1 MLGFKEDFESWRS
14 SLTAEEQAMIQ
25 EQAQGEY
32 NKAYRKTDA
41 FKKDLPE
48 EKVKAFSKIL
58 GKFFE
63 NESEDYKKEQ
73 QGRTPDYDG
82 LLKKA
87 GDKKLDFS
95 LKYSIIELDRDAD
108 RRYEFASM
116 KIRQREAA
124 GAEMKYP
131 QSSPKMEKWAVLNN
145 DTESHENA
153 KKVIEFM
160 KNAKATAPDSVKPM
174 IDEWV
179 AKGIP
184 PMGEDFELML
194 PEVLINQMLTLQVF
208 LDEGL
213 KALSENETEATVQKY
228 IKESVPEIAGKI
240 IPWIQNNYVNA
251 RDDVENSVM
260 AIKDFYRSQAKRK
273 DEGLTKADI
282 LKEIWEE
289 LPKFTDQPVPPL
301 DDEMLAELAQ
311 IPAVQ
316 EGDFMHSWGTADKLY
331 KSEAID
337 AFGDTYLLGIYE
349 TKEESRKAFDEWN
362 KEFEAASA
370 GMQGEMAQWQKTEQ
384 ARLDEGESDEGTQ
397 RIRKMLEEAKGVG
410 R

>member
-63 NESEDYKKEQ
+63 NESEDYKKDQ
-73 QGRTPDYDG
+73 NARTPDYDG

-87 GDKKLDFS
+87 GDKKLDLS
-95 LKYSIIELDRDAD
+95 LKHSIVALDRDAD
-108 RRYEFASM
+108 RRYDFATM
-116 KIRQREAA
+116 KIRKLEAA
-124 GAEMKYP
+124 GSEMKFP
-131 QSSPKMEKWAVLNN
+131 QSSPLLEKWAVLNN

-153 KKVIEFM
+153 LKIIEFM
-160 KNAKATAPDSVKPM
+160 KEAKATAPDSVKPM

-184 PMGEDFELML
+184 PMGEDFELLL
-194 PEVLINQMLTLQVF
+194 PEVLINQMRTLQVF
-208 LDEGL
+208 LDESL
-213 KALSENETEATVQKY
+213 KAMSENETEATVQAF
-228 IKESVPEIAGKI
+228 IKESVPEISKQMI
-240 IPWIQNNYVNA
+240 TWLTNNYVNA
-251 RDDVENSVM
+251 RDDVNRSAM

-282 LKEIWEE
+282 LKEIWAEV
-289 LPKFTDQPVPPL
+289 PKFTDQPVPPL

-316 EGDFMHSWGTADKLY
+316 EGEFMHNWGTADTLY

-337 AFGDTYLLGIYE
+337 AFGEKYLLGVFE
-349 TKEESRKAFDEWN
+349 TKEESRVAFDAWN
-362 KEFEAASA
+362 KEYEAARE
-370 GMQGEMAQWQKTEQ
+370 GMKGEMAQWQKTEQ
-384 ARLDEGESDEGTQ
+384 ARLDADESDEGVQ
-397 RIRKMLEEAKGVG
+397 RIRKMLEEAKS

>member
-1 MLGFKEDFESWRS
+1 M
-14 SLTAEEQAMIQ
+14 
-25 EQAQGEY
+25 
-32 NKAYRKTDA
+32 
-41 FKKDLPE
+41 
-48 EKVKAFSKIL
+48 
-58 GKFFE
+58 
-63 NESEDYKKEQ
+63 
-73 QGRTPDYDG
+73 
-82 LLKKA
+82 
-87 GDKKLDFS
+87 
-95 LKYSIIELDRDAD
+95 
-108 RRYEFASM
+108 
-116 KIRQREAA
+116 EAA
-124 GAEMKYP
+124 GSEMKFP
-131 QSSPKMEKWAVLNN
+131 QSSPLLEKWAVLNN